1 MWATCPAWPTGPAP
15 VVFLLGA
22 DDGAIP
28 AAAPSP
34 GLLNDDDRSLLAS
47 YGLELAPRLS
57 DKLYREMTI
66 VYETCACPSGASI

>member
-1 MWATCPAWPTGPAP
+1 MWGDMPRLAHRACP

-34 GLLNDDDRSLLAS
+34 GLLNDDDRSLRPPTGWS
-47 YGLELAPRLS
+47 WPPG
-57 DKLYREMTI
+57 
-66 VYETCACPSGASI
+66 CPTSCTGR